1 MRLTGSS
8 IPASF
13 SKKLN
18 QEMMVSTSKNTLT
31 LVPIR
36 LFFLFLLISSVFISC
51 NSSDDASISGGI
63 DLKEVAKDSKLN
75 PRERADKMM
84 EALNFVLR
92 EIAKEK
98 DNPKAAAKLDSYL
111 EANSEALNTI
121 TQDFGNWSLK
131 ASQEDLMDYI
141 GGLQSKPFYA
151 ELDSNLTLVG
161 YRMTESPELEKSMTK
176 LLALINPPS

>member
-1 MRLTGSS
+1 
-8 IPASF
+8 
-13 SKKLN
+13 
-18 QEMMVSTSKNTLT
+18 MVSTSRIAPIILPIHWTFLIFFSLT
-31 LVPIR
+31 L
-36 LFFLFLLISSVFISC
+36 FFSC
-51 NSSDDASISGGI
+51 TSSDDSAISGGI

-92 EIAKEK
+92 EVAKEK
-98 DNPKAAAKLDSYL
+98 DNTKSAAKLESYL
-111 EANSEALNTI
+111 ESNSEALNTI
-121 TQDFGNWSLK
+121 TQDFGDWSLK

-161 YRMTESPELEKSMTK
+161 YRMMESPELEKSMTK

>member
-1 MRLTGSS
+1 LKKSTVSTTFS
-8 IPASF
+8 IQS
-13 SKKLN
+13 N
-18 QEMMVSTSKNTLT
+18 QETMVFRSKFMRTI
-31 LVPIR
+31 VPIHWIF
-36 LFFLFLLISSVFISC
+36 LCLLSLSFFLSC
-51 NSSDDASISGGI
+51 TSSDDLAISGGI

-84 EALNFVLR
+84 EALNAVLR
-92 EIAKEK
+92 EVSKEK

-111 EANSEALNTI
+111 EANSEALNKI
-121 TQDFGNWSLK
+121 TQDFGDWSLK

-141 GGLQSKPFYA
+141 GGLQSKAFYA

-161 YRMTESPELEKSMTK
+161 YRMMESPELEKSMTK